1 MFHDVFIMFPRFVE
15 ENIAW
20 GHASATHAEVEAA
33 AEVGL
38 QVNLQATWTDAMDGS
53 DGSSRLRWLL
63 ASLKSCLR
71 CRKAWRFSRSESMS
85 EMPHFTWEFIVSGD
99 DDFSNM
105 RSSLPVLLEKIS
117 NSLVRPDSLEIWPCS
132 PGLWHSLCW
141 WQASVRRPAVWVP
154 NMHRVS
160 PWLRQ
165 VSDKESPWHEL
176 YYETLQL
183 VS

>member
-1 MFHDVFIMFPRFVE
+1 MFHDVFIMFPSWFVE

-20 GHASATHAEVEAA
+20 GHPSATHAEVEAA

-38 QVNLQATWTDAMDGS
+38 QVNLQATWIDAMDGS

-99 DDFSNM
+99 DFSNM
-105 RSSLPVLLEKIS
+105 RSSNRFSWKKSPTNWFDLIPLRYGLAHQGYDTLCADDKLLS
-117 NSLVRPDSLEIWPCS
+117 GGQRFGFPTCTGFRLDFVRSATKNRPGTSFTTRPCS
-132 PGLWHSLCW
+132 
-141 WQASVRRPAVWVP
+141 
-154 NMHRVS
+154 
-160 PWLRQ
+160 
-165 VSDKESPWHEL
+165 
-176 YYETLQL
+176 
-183 VS
+183 